1 MVDQP
6 NLTEGDHRD
15 AIVVTDQ
22 DTGQDLDRV
31 PDQGEDHDP
40 VLDVGADVPGAGPT
54 VDPGQGAGA
63 TVKVLVGVDHE
74 ASRPPDLQN
83 GLTMCSEKK
92 IEPVHY
98 SKSLLALTETKSS
111 FSLDILPFI
120 KGVYKLLVCRS
131 LLVLCSSSIAVV
143 LCSCSIVQ

>member
-1 MVDQP
+1 MVYRFLITQFQIDRLLL
-6 NLTEGDHRD
+6 NGWNVHIL
-15 AIVVTDQ
+15 
-22 DTGQDLDRV
+22 TGQDLDRV

-83 GLTMCSEKK
+83 ELTMCSEKK

-98 SKSLLALTETKSS
+98 SKSLLAL
-111 FSLDILPFI
+111 
-120 KGVYKLLVCRS
+120 KLKAVS
-131 LLVLCSSSIAVV
+131 LLTYSRL
-143 LCSCSIVQ
+143 

>member
-6 NLTEGDHRD
+6 NLTEGDHQD

-22 DTGQDLDRV
+22 DTGQDLDHV
-31 PDQGEDHDP
+31 PDQGGDHGP
-40 VLDVGADVPGAGPT
+40 VPDVGAGVPGAGPT
-54 VDPGQGAGA
+54 VDPGPGAGA
-63 TVKVLVGVDHE
+63 TVKVLVEVAHA
-74 ASRPPDLQN
+74 ASRPPDLQKE
-83 GLTMCSEKK
+83 LMTCSEKK
-92 IEPVHY
+92 IEPVHF

-111 FSLDILPFI
+111 FSLDILPFQ